1 LGRRNRNRPEQR
13 SDRDAPQ
20 QFDEGTCSGVC
31 CAVSS
36 ARWRHGCCCYG
47 RRRDR
52 LCVEGPL
59 PAGPMAVGSAM
70 TVGSGSGSRPG
81 AGNVDDLDGRGTDNG
96 RVVPTPVPIDGDKR
110 ASAEPKAR
118 SCNYRDHQ
126 CPSHRRISYM
136 QRSFDICSIEVRQ

>member
-1 LGRRNRNRPEQR
+1 MPPSNSMRTH
-13 SDRDAPQ
+13 APGSAVQ
-20 QFDEGTCSGVC
+20 SPPHAGGTGAAAMGEEG
-31 CAVSS
+31 
-36 ARWRHGCCCYG
+36 
-47 RRRDR
+47 DR
-52 LCVEGPL
+52 LCVESPL

-81 AGNVDDLDGRGTDNG
+81 AGNVDDLDDLDGRGTDNG

-110 ASAEPKAR
+110 ASAEPEAR
-118 SCNYRDHQ
+118 SCDYRDHQ